1 MRLLLLFIIGL
12 TFGFGGGFLVAGGM
26 GDSGHAHD
34 HAGHG
39 DAGHDMSG
47 LLEWEGAAPAL
58 SVMLMP
64 DMGDAA
70 NLHIMADG
78 FTFTPET
85 VNSDPTQGTGHAHIY
100 VDGVKLARTYSN
112 WFHID
117 HVEPGQ
123 VIRVTLNAD
132 DHREWGKDGQ
142 PLATEITAP

>member
-12 TFGFGGGFLVAGGM
+12 TFGFGSGFLVAGGM
-26 GDSGHAHD
+26 GPSSHD

-39 DAGHDMSG
+39 DMDHDMSG
-47 LLEWEGAAPAL
+47 LLEWEGTAPDL
-58 SVMLMP
+58 SIMLMP
-64 DMGDAA
+64 EMGDAA

-85 VNSDPTQGTGHAHIY
+85 VNTDPTQGTGHAHIY
-100 VDGVKLARTYSN
+100 IDGVKLARAYSN

-117 HVEPGQ
+117 HIETGQ

-132 DHREWGKDGQ
+132 NHAEWGKDGQ
-142 PLATEITAP
+142 PLAVEITAP

>member
-1 MRLLLLFIIGL
+1 MMRLLLLFIIGL

-26 GDSGHAHD
+26 GPSSHD

-39 DAGHDMSG
+39 DMDHDMSG
-47 LLEWEGAAPAL
+47 LLEWEGTAPDL
-58 SVMLMP
+58 SIMLMP
-64 DMGDAA
+64 EMGDAA

-85 VNSDPTQGTGHAHIY
+85 VNTDPTQGTGHAHIY
-100 VDGVKLARTYSN
+100 IDGVKLARTYSN

-117 HVEPGQ
+117 HIETGQ

-132 DHREWGKDGQ
+132 NHAEWGKDGQ
-142 PLATEITAP
+142 PLAVEITAP

>member
-26 GDSGHAHD
+26 GEGGHD

-39 DAGHDMSG
+39 DMTHDHSALVAWDG
-47 LLEWEGAAPAL
+47 PAPDL
-58 SVMLMP
+58 QVMLMP

-85 VNSDPTQGTGHAHIY
+85 VNTDPTQGTGHAHIY
-100 VDGVKLARTYSN
+100 IDGVKLARTYSN

-117 HVEPGQ
+117 HIETGQ

-132 DHREWGKDGQ
+132 NHAEWGKDGQ
-142 PLATEITAP
+142 PLAAEITAP

>member
-26 GDSGHAHD
+26 GESSHD

-39 DAGHDMSG
+39 DTHHGMST
-47 LLEWEGAAPAL
+47 LAVWEGPAPDL
-58 SVMLMP
+58 SVEILP
-64 DMGDAA
+64 DMGNAA
-70 NLHIMADG
+70 NLHITADG

-85 VNSDPTQGTGHAHIY
+85 VNTDPTQGTGHAHIY
-100 VDGVKLARTYSN
+100 IDGVKLARAYSN

-117 HVEPGQ
+117 HVETGQ

-132 DHREWGKDGQ
+132 NHAEWGKDNR
-142 PLATEITAP
+142 PLAVEITVP